1 MKIIITGPK
10 GVGKSTI
17 GKKIAET
24 LHIPFFETDEIIEFL
39 FKEEHG
45 NKKSCR
51 QIAKE
56 FGESFFRELE
66 KKAIKQAALRD
77 WCVIAT
83 GGGVMLFP
91 ENRIQLR
98 KESMV
103 ILLKAEVDFLWQ
115 RLQMTGIPPFLQG
128 ADAIDKYCQR
138 VKRLYEAT
146 EHMSDIIYTISKDNE
161 ENAHEDLIEQISFIL
176 SQWMYAPNTFG
187 QVLKVT
193 TFGESHGK
201 ALGAVIDGLK
211 PGISISTEDIQEQL
225 DRRRPG
231 QSSVS
236 TQRKE
241 ADSVEIVSGLF
252 EGKTTGTPLCMIVY
266 NKDQDSK
273 AYESI
278 KDIFRPGHADFTF
291 WRKYGIRDYRG
302 GGRSSG
308 RETVGRV
315 AAGAIAMKML
325 KEKGLKIVA
334 YAEEVAGIKG
344 EKVDIS
350 FIEKNAVRAADPD
363 KAHAMEE
370 AIKKA
375 QADHDSVGGIV
386 ECIVKGMPAG
396 LGDPVFY
403 KLDARLAMAVMSIG
417 AVKGVE
423 FGSGFAAARM
433 RGSDNNDQMSNGKFL
448 TNNAGGILGGISTG
462 QDVVMRIAVKP
473 TPSIAKKQNTMDIH
487 GDTVD
492 VSIKG
497 RHDPCIVPRIIPVI
511 EAMVALVLYDALLLQ
526 ERIGRHDGTV

>member
-1 MKIIITGPK
+1 MKIIVTGPK

-17 GKKIAET
+17 GKRIAET
-24 LHIPFFETDEIIEFL
+24 LHIPFFETDEIIESL
-39 FKEEHG
+39 FEETHG

-66 KKAIKQAALRD
+66 KEAIKQAALHD

-83 GGGVMLFP
+83 GGGAMLFS

-98 KESMV
+98 KESIV

-115 RLQMTGIPPFLQG
+115 RVQITGIPPFLQG
-128 ADAIDKYCQR
+128 ADAFDQYCQR
-138 VKRLYEAT
+138 VEKLYEAT
-146 EHMSDIIYTISKDNE
+146 EHMSDIIYTISKENE
-161 ENAHEDLIEQISFIL
+161 ESAHEDLIQQISFIL

-201 ALGAVIDGLK
+201 ALGAVVDGLK
-211 PGISISTEDIQEQL
+211 PGIPLSAEDIQKQL

-231 QSSVS
+231 QSTVS

-266 NKDQDSK
+266 NKDPDSK

-291 WRKYGIRDYRG
+291 WQKYGIRDYRG

-308 RETVGRV
+308 RETVARV
-315 AAGAIAMKML
+315 AAGAIALKML
-325 KEKGLKIVA
+325 KEKGVEIVA
-334 YAEEVAGIKG
+334 YADEIAGIKG
-344 EKVDIS
+344 ERVDIN
-350 FIEKNAVRAADPD
+350 FIEKNPVRAADPD

-370 AIKKA
+370 AIKRA

-386 ECIVKGMPAG
+386 ECIVKGMPIG

-433 RGSDNNDQMSNGKFL
+433 RGSENNDQMSNGKFL

-473 TPSIAKKQNTMDIH
+473 TPSIAKIQKTMDIH
-487 GDTVD
+487 GDSID

-511 EAMVALVLYDALLLQ
+511 EAMVALVVYDALLLQ
-526 ERIGRHDGTV
+526 ERIGRYDGTV

>member
-1 MKIIITGPK
+1 MKIIVTGPK

-17 GKKIAET
+17 GKRIAEN
-24 LHIPFFETDEIIEFL
+24 LHIPFLETDEIIESL
-39 FKEEHG
+39 FEETHG
-45 NKKSCR
+45 TKQSCR

-56 FGESFFRELE
+56 FGESLFRELE
-66 KKAIKQAALRD
+66 KEAIKKAAIRE

-83 GGGVMLFP
+83 GGGAMLFA
-91 ENRIQLR
+91 ENRTQLR
-98 KESMV
+98 RESIM
-103 ILLKAEVDFLWQ
+103 ILLKAEVDLLWGRMQ
-115 RLQMTGIPPFLQG
+115 VTGIPPFLQG
-128 ADAIDKYCQR
+128 KDAFDTYRQR
-138 VKRLYEAT
+138 VEKIYEAT
-146 EHMSDIIYTISKDNE
+146 EHISDIIYTITKENE
-161 ENAHEDLIEQISFIL
+161 DSAHEEIIQQISFVL
-176 SQWMYAPNTFG
+176 SQYMFAPNTFG
-187 QVLKVT
+187 QVLRVT

-201 ALGAVIDGLK
+201 ALGAVVDGLQ
-211 PGISISTEDIQEQL
+211 PGIPLSSEDIQKQL

-241 ADSVEIVSGLF
+241 ADNVEIVSGLF
-252 EGKTTGTPLCMIVY
+252 EGNTTGTPLCMIVY
-266 NKDQDSK
+266 NRDQDSK

-291 WRKYGIRDYRG
+291 WQKYGIRDYRG

-315 AAGAIAMKML
+315 AAGAIALKML
-325 KEKGLKIVA
+325 KEKGVTVLA
-334 YAEEVAGIKG
+334 YADEIAGIKG
-344 EKVDIS
+344 EKVDVN
-350 FIEKNAVRAADPD
+350 FIEKNPVRAADPD

-386 ECIVKGMPAG
+386 TCVVQGLPAG

-423 FGSGFAAARM
+423 FGSGFSAARM
-433 RGSDNNDQMSNGKFL
+433 RGSENNDQMSNGKFL

-462 QDVVMRIAVKP
+462 QDIMMRIAVKP
-473 TPSIAKKQNTMDIH
+473 TPSIAKTQKTMDIH
-487 GDTVD
+487 GDTVN

-497 RHDPCIVPRIIPVI
+497 RHDPCIVPRIIPVV
-511 EAMVALVLYDALLLQ
+511 EAMVALVIYDAWLLQ
-526 ERIGRHDGTV
+526 ERIVRYDGTV

>member
-17 GKKIAET
+17 GKRIAEI
-24 LHIPFFETDEIIEFL
+24 LHIPFFETDEMIESL
-39 FKEEHG
+39 FEEKHG

-51 QIAKE
+51 QIATDH
-56 FGESFFRELE
+56 GESFFRELE
-66 KKAIKQAALRD
+66 KEAIKKAALYD
-77 WCVIAT
+77 WCIIAT
-83 GGGVMLFP
+83 GGGAMIFP

-98 KESMV
+98 KESVM
-103 ILLKAEVDFLWQ
+103 ILLKATVDFLWQ
-115 RLQMTGIPPFLQG
+115 RMRVTGIPPFLQG
-128 ADAIDKYCQR
+128 DNAFDKYSQR
-138 VKRLYEAT
+138 VQKIYEAT
-146 EHMSDIIYTISKDNE
+146 EHICDIIYTVTKENE
-161 ENAHEDLIEQISFIL
+161 DTAHEDLLQQISFVL
-176 SQWMYAPNTFG
+176 SQCMHGPNTFG

-201 ALGAVIDGLK
+201 ALGAVVDGLK
-211 PGISISTEDIQEQL
+211 PGIPLSAEDIQKQL
-225 DRRRPG
+225 DRRKPG

-266 NKDQDSK
+266 NKDQDSR

-291 WRKYGIRDYRG
+291 WQKYGIRDYRG

-315 AAGAIAMKML
+315 AAGAIALKML
-325 KEKGLKIVA
+325 KEKGVRIVA
-334 YAEEVAGIKG
+334 YAEEIAGIKG
-344 EKVDIS
+344 EKVDID
-350 FIEKNAVRAADPD
+350 FIEKNPVRSADPD
-363 KAHAMEE
+363 KAHAMER
-370 AIKKA
+370 AIKRA
-375 QADHDSVGGIV
+375 QAEHDSVGGIV
-386 ECIVKGMPAG
+386 ACVVKGLPAG
-396 LGDPVFY
+396 LGDPVFC

-423 FGSGFAAARM
+423 FGSGFAAAHK
-433 RGSDNNDQMSNGKFL
+433 RGSENNDQMSDGKFL

-473 TPSIAKKQNTMDIH
+473 TPSIAKLQKTMNIY
-487 GDTVD
+487 GNTVD

-497 RHDPCIVPRIIPVI
+497 RHDPCIVPRIIPVV
-511 EAMVALVLYDALLLQ
+511 EAMVALVVYDAWLLQ
-526 ERIGRHDGTV
+526 ERIGRYDGTV